1 MDPISVLLVDDN
13 PTFLRIVERFLQSQ
27 EGLRVVGTAS
37 NSQGAL
43 EQAQALAP
51 QVVLLDLAMPG
62 TNGLE
67 TIPQLR
73 QALPDTRIIILT
85 LLDVQG
91 YRSAALSA
99 GADGFVSKSALNLD
113 LVPTIRNLAAAQAG
127 DGFACNGQKE

>member
-1 MDPISVLLVDDN
+1 MEPITVLLVDDN
-13 PTFLRIVERFLQSQ
+13 PTFLRIVERFLQSH
-27 EGLRVVGTAS
+27 EGLCVVGTAC

-43 EQAQALAP
+43 AQARALSP
-51 QVVLLDLAMPG
+51 QVILLDLAMPG

-67 TIPQLR
+67 TVPQLR
-73 QALPDTRIIILT
+73 RALPDTRIIILT

-113 LVPTIRNLAAAQAG
+113 LVPTIRQLVGAPASDTGAS
-127 DGFACNGQKE
+127 NGQWG

>member
-37 NSQGAL
+37 SSQGAL

-73 QALPDTRIIILT
+73 LALPDTRIIILT

-113 LVPTIRNLAAAQAG
+113 LVPTIRNLAAPQAG